1 MGKKDSDK
9 KAGQYQI
16 QKVDNVD
23 PQLAKE
29 RRDERARTAGILGV
43 IKAQQGGT
51 FASLTATGD
60 FSAGLDDRD
69 IQGGLIGNEPGEMNG
84 GWGYGISGV
93 GAGGGGSRMG
103 AIGPRRGGALGP
115 GPAP

>member
-43 IKAQQGGT
+43 LRAQQGGT
-51 FASLTATGD
+51 FASITATGD

-69 IQGGLIGNEPGEMNG
+69 IQGGLLGNEPGEMAG
-84 GWGYGISGV
+84 GWGYGVSGT
-93 GAGGGGSRMG
+93 GAGGGGTGSGPSRTAPHG
-103 AIGPRRGGALGP
+103 TLGP
-115 GPAP
+115 